1 MEPRLRLDRREWRQR
16 FVRAVWAT
24 HNDSPAV
31 RRALESVLA
40 SAGGQARGLNVGAG
54 DTRWG
59 PRFVH
64 LDLGPTPAADVIAD
78 AQALPFSPR
87 SFEVVV
93 SQETV
98 EHLADPFAAV
108 AEMGRVL
115 APGGWIYLQA
125 PFIIGY
131 HPGPED
137 YWRFTRTGLARLLER
152 AGVRLIRLDR
162 AVAAGT
168 GFYRILVEFLAGGVA
183 RVLPAAYRPAK
194 GLASLLCFPLKWLD
208 PLLGSGAQA
217 DRIAGGYFAIGR
229 KPF

>member
-1 MEPRLRLDRREWRQR
+1 
-16 FVRAVWAT
+16 VRAVWAT

-31 RRALESVLA
+31 RRALKDVLA
-40 SAGGQARGLNVGAG
+40 SAGPRARGLNVGAG

-59 PRFVH
+59 AAFIHV
-64 LDLGPTPAADVIAD
+64 DLAPAPAVDVVAD
-78 AQALPFSPR
+78 AQSLPFGGGT
-87 SFEVVV
+87 FDLVI

-98 EHLADPFAAV
+98 EHLPDPFAAV
-108 AEMGRVL
+108 GEMGRVL

-137 YWRFTRTGLARLLER
+137 YWRFTRTGLARLVER
-152 AGVRLIRLDR
+152 AGVTPMRVDR
-162 AVAAGT
+162 AVAGGT
-168 GFYRILVEFLAGGVA
+168 GFYRILVEFLAGSVGRIV
-183 RVLPAAYRPAK
+183 PAAYLPVK

-208 PLLGSGAQA
+208 PLLGGGAQA
-217 DRIAGGYFAIGR
+217 DRIAGGYFAVGR

>member
-1 MEPRLRLDRREWRQR
+1 
-16 FVRAVWAT
+16 VRAVWAT

-31 RRALESVLA
+31 RRALRDLLA
-40 SAGGQARGLNVGAG
+40 SAGPMARGLNVGAG

-59 PRFVH
+59 AAFIHV
-64 LDLGPTPAADVIAD
+64 DLAPTPAVDVVAD
-78 AQALPFSPR
+78 AQSLPFGGGT
-87 SFEVVV
+87 FDLVI

-98 EHLADPFAAV
+98 EHLPDPFAAV

-137 YWRFTRTGLARLLER
+137 YWRFTRTGLARLVER
-152 AGVRLIRLDR
+152 AGVTPMRVDR
-162 AVAAGT
+162 AVAGGT
-168 GFYRILVEFLAGGVA
+168 GFYRILVEFLAGGVG
-183 RVLPAAYRPAK
+183 RIVPAAYLPAK

-208 PLLGSGAQA
+208 PLLGGGAQA
-217 DRIAGGYFAIGR
+217 DRIAGGYFAVGR